1 MAYENYDTHAP
12 AYAQISVTTSAQKL
26 SAILSAAGLPAIP
39 SWANEVILYPENG
52 GIRYR
57 CDGTDPTAA
66 IGMLIPSG
74 NWWPAQGST
83 ALAAMSLISQ
93 SGTVTVSIEFR
104 G

>member
-26 SAILSAAGLPAIP
+26 STILLAAGVTFP

-52 GIRYR
+52 AIRYR
-57 CDGTDPTAA
+57 CDGTDPTTTV
-66 IGMLIPSG
+66 GMPIPSSS
-74 NWWPAQGST
+74 WWPAQGSA

-93 SGTVTVSIEFR
+93 SGTVSVSIEFR